1 MRRII
6 DHMKEDKMLQRFFL
20 ELQLYYLIKKIGIS
34 LQEMK
39 ELAFVLLFGQD
50 RLCDL
55 ALIYSMNKLG
65 ENKK

>member
-1 MRRII
+1 
-6 DHMKEDKMLQRFFL
+6 
-20 ELQLYYLIKKIGIS
+20 
-34 LQEMK
+34 MK

-65 ENKK
+65 EKKKNYGNRQTLDVSIII